1 MNKVVTLSSYQCPVG
16 SMAMHAEHGL
26 VEVYAVNGW
35 MRGVL
40 YEHHQ
45 ENDLAGEPEDVIFY
59 EDIEIREIWVHSREL
74 KEADLLKDVQNLV
87 KRGQIFKGMFLG

>member
-26 VEVYAVNGW
+26 VEVFAENGW

-45 ENDLAGEPEDVIFY
+45 ENDLADEPEDVVFY
-59 EDIEIREIWVHSREL
+59 ENIEMREVWVHSREL
-74 KEADLLKDVQNLV
+74 KEANLLKDVQNLV
-87 KRGQIFKGMFLG
+87 KRGQIFDSMFLD